1 MALFLS
7 KTANKL
13 DAKFRVSVPAPF
25 RQSLEN
31 DAFSGVV
38 AWPSV
43 SERMIEAC
51 DQDRVERIAASLDDP
66 EAYPDSERLVLD
78 LARVSLASLRQLS
91 FDVNGRILLPQDF
104 REHAGI
110 GEEVLFVG
118 VGSTFQMWDPSS
130 YDAWQK
136 ERLAAGKTAGISL
149 NMRPLMLQAER
160 RGSGGGVEGG

>member
-7 KTANKL
+7 TTSNKL
-13 DAKFRVSVPAPF
+13 DAKFRVSVPASF
-25 RQSLEN
+25 RQSLEG
-31 DAFSGVV
+31 DAFSGIV

-51 DQDRVERIAASLDDP
+51 DQDRIERIAASLDDP
-66 EAYPDSERLVLD
+66 EAYPEGERLLLD
-78 LARVSLASLRQLS
+78 LARVSLASLRPLS
-91 FDVNGRILLPQDF
+91 FDVNGRILLPQRF

-118 VGSTFQMWDPSS
+118 VGRTFQMWDPSS
-130 YDAWQK
+130 YHSWEK
-136 ERLAAGKTAGISL
+136 ERLEAGRNAGISL

-160 RGSGGGVEGG
+160 RGSGGGG